1 MQHMRQSTP
10 ISAQERLEQRQRRE
24 ERDAEIA
31 IRNKRLGLFIFQIS
45 WIMAFISLVIV
56 NFWFR
61 ARPDWNPMPPN
72 WIVPSLAT
80 LGLLASSILAH
91 RAMNAIAADERPRF
105 FSQWMAA
112 IVLAAIFVLVMVY
125 QFFAVPDDG
134 GLFVM
139 TWRLM
144 IGYHAVHALVVLLMM
159 VRIHRFARYGLY
171 QAGDTWPVE
180 STAKLWHFVTVAW
193 ILFYLVLYL
202 I

>member
-1 MQHMRQSTP
+1 MQHMRQRTQLSVE
-10 ISAQERLEQRQRRE
+10 ERREQRQRKE

-45 WIMAFISLVIV
+45 WIMAFASLVIV

-61 ARPDWNPMPPN
+61 ARPEWNPMPPN
-72 WIVPSLAT
+72 WIVPTAAT
-80 LGLLASSILAH
+80 LGLVISSVLAH
-91 RAMNAIAADERPRF
+91 RAMKAIAIGERDRF
-105 FSQWMAA
+105 FSQWMQA
-112 IVLAAIFVLVMVY
+112 IGLAVVFFLVMVY
-125 QFFAVPDDG
+125 QFFAVPNDG

-180 STAKLWHFVTVAW
+180 STTKLWHFVTVAW